1 MAIGLKAQS
10 AYWIRRSRS
19 PKLSGMSTPRAGS
32 ASANSLH
39 AGMVGMGMIFD
50 DTYRP
55 FFERV
60 HTEGLY
66 DRRFGAVEV
75 PLVAVASRTGVR
87 ADKYRRDAG
96 GRIAPFESFTG
107 DEAVAQLLKAD
118 INFACVATPDD
129 RHFAAARQILAA
141 GVHLLV
147 EKPSVLSLAQL
158 DELTALAR
166 RQQVLAKVVYHKLLD
181 PDHKKLRTLVAD
193 GVLRHVNNGYCSLL
207 EPRSISGN
215 QFAEWI
221 TGRNPGTYV
230 AVHYVKLI
238 DFTFGGRLKTITAT
252 GQRGIVGPADG
263 ATWDSCQM
271 RLIYEYPAGKR
282 SPLAPPYEGGERIR
296 ATGEGGERIR
306 VTDPEKAGPTDNV
319 PREAAFDIHTSWVT
333 PDNFPGYVEQEVQ
346 FRFDNG
352 VWNGHSR
359 KRGVECTV
367 EGQTPGAIKITQ
379 NNHYSA
385 KFLEPWGER
394 SQRGYGVEVLERFA
408 REAAYVEFGG
418 PAEKRHERLAAM
430 QQLAYN
436 DLAADRQTV
445 AAVQALE
452 AILAKQHAGR
462 PDCVVRV
469 NNSRGGLVLCEPG
482 SAQPEILYEPR
493 V

>member
-1 MAIGLKAQS
+1 MKPTA
-10 AYWIRRSRS
+10 
-19 PKLSGMSTPRAGS
+19 STSERKSILRAGM
-32 ASANSLH
+32 A
-39 AGMVGMGMIFD
+39 GMGMIFD

-60 HTEGLY
+60 HAEGIY

-75 PLVAVASRTGVR
+75 PLVAVASRTGSR
-87 ADKYRRDAG
+87 AEKYRQAAG
-96 GRIAPFESFTG
+96 ERIHSFASFTG
-107 DEAVAQLLKAD
+107 NDPVAGLLDAKVD
-118 INFACVATPDD
+118 FACVATPDN
-129 RHFAAARQILAA
+129 RHFDGAKKVLEA

-147 EKPSVLSLAQL
+147 EKPSVLSLAEL

-166 RQQVLAKVVYHKLLD
+166 RRNVLAKVVYHKLLD
-181 PDHKKLRTLVAD
+181 PDHKKLRTFVVD
-193 GVLRHVNNGYCSLL
+193 GILRHVNNGYCSLL
-207 EPRSISGN
+207 EPRSISGS

-230 AVHYVKLI
+230 AVHYIKLI

-252 GQRGIVGPADG
+252 GQRGIVGPPDG
-263 ATWDSCQM
+263 PTWDSCQL
-271 RLIYEYPAGKR
+271 RLIYEYP
-282 SPLAPPYEGGERIR
+282 PLVPPLLR
-296 ATGEGGERIR
+296 AGEGGPSPRGGE
-306 VTDPEKAGPTDNV
+306 GPPKSNAPALTTGPHSPPPLSKGGEGGV
-319 PREAAFDIHTSWVT
+319 RQAAFDIHTSWVT

-367 EGQTPGAIKITQ
+367 EGKTPTEIKTTI

-385 KFLEPWGER
+385 SFLEPWGER
-394 SQRGYGVEVLERFA
+394 SQRGYGVEVLERFV
-408 REAAYVEFGG
+408 REVACVEFGG
-418 PAEKRHERLAAM
+418 PSAERPQRLSRMHA
-430 QQLAYN
+430 LAYN

-452 AILAKQHAGR
+452 AILERQHQGR

-469 NNSRGGLVLCEPG
+469 NDRAGGLVLYEPG
-482 SAQPEILYEPR
+482 SSTPDVLYGPE